1 MKTQIRK
8 LRCSIVK
15 CGIMTFMLIMFV
27 TLCVCCK
34 TLAARVVAN
43 DVIIRNGPSSKAE
56 VIGAL
61 QKGDEVKI
69 RGAFES
75 EDGYV
80 WYYIQLENANT
91 GYVRSDLIEASDEEL
106 AVIDFKVQEKQP
118 AEQPESEKT
127 QESANDHDA
136 ENTEPKQQ
144 KEAKKK
150 IEPGEESNAGITHG
164 NGTAEEK
171 DPNPEDETPSVP
183 NTQESETDEAAKSS
197 RSVPLIVFLTV
208 LLCVSVFINIALL
221 RIKGGGNIEKIRK
234 PSKCPAC
241 GSEIVEGVDYC
252 PICGEKI
259 DW

>member
-1 MKTQIRK
+1 M
-8 LRCSIVK
+8 
-15 CGIMTFMLIMFV
+15 
-27 TLCVCCK
+27 
-34 TLAARVVAN
+34 
-43 DVIIRNGPSSKAE
+43 
-56 VIGAL
+56 
-61 QKGDEVKI
+61 
-69 RGAFES
+69 
-75 EDGYV
+75 
-80 WYYIQLENANT
+80 
-91 GYVRSDLIEASDEEL
+91 IEASDEEL
-106 AVIDFKVQEKQP
+106 AAIDFKVQEKQP

-150 IEPGEESNAGITHG
+150 SEPGEESNAGITHG

-241 GSEIVEGVDYC
+241 GSDLTEDVDYC